1 MKKTL
6 FTLCTLAMAG
16 ASASADITVTF
27 DFTPE
32 QKEVIVA
39 SLPIEK
45 LLTARRESDLTMT
58 FDTIA
63 IVDRKASLALNEGA
77 ARQYVINIEGHE
89 QALSDFFAAPG
100 ENITVSIS
108 GPQEQ
113 MTANVS
119 GTPLLDGISTLKQQ
133 ALPLRDTILAIRK
146 GENTTDKFEDIITK
160 YYGLFEQYVR
170 QNPDTEAAAY
180 AMLSVDS
187 SVFMELSA
195 LLGQRAKDS
204 LYYPFVESTK
214 TRLEKQLADEQRQAE
229 MQTGDVEAPNFTLVD
244 LEGKNVSLTDFRG
257 KWVVLDFWGS
267 WCGWCIKGFPKMKE
281 AYAKHQGKVEFIG
294 IDCGDSVE
302 DWKAAVSKYQIPW
315 VNVYN
320 DSSIKEGRPD
330 QTYAVQG
337 YPTKIIINPEGKIA
351 KIVTGEDPQ
360 FYTDLDNFLQ

>member
-63 IVDRKASLALNEGA
+63 IVDRKASLALKEGA

-113 MTANVS
+113 MTAIVS

-146 GENTTDKFEDIITK
+146 GENTTDKFEDVITK

-187 SVFMELSA
+187 SVFMELYP

-214 TRLEKQLADEQRQAE
+214 TRLEKQLADEKRQAE

-320 DSSIKEGRPD
+320 DSSVKEGRPD

>member
-63 IVDRKASLALNEGA
+63 IVDRKASLALKEGA

-133 ALPLRDTILAIRK
+133 ALPLRDTILK

-187 SVFMELSA
+187 SVFMELYA

-360 FYTDLDNFLQ
+360 FYTDLDNLLQ

>member
-63 IVDRKASLALNEGA
+63 IVDRKASLALKEGA

-146 GENTTDKFEDIITK
+146 GENTTDKFE
-160 YYGLFEQYVR
+160 
-170 QNPDTEAAAY
+170 EA
-180 AMLSVDS
+180 
-187 SVFMELSA
+187 
-195 LLGQRAKDS
+195 RA
-204 LYYPFVESTK
+204 
-214 TRLEKQLADEQRQAE
+214 
-229 MQTGDVEAPNFTLVD
+229 
-244 LEGKNVSLTDFRG
+244 
-257 KWVVLDFWGS
+257 
-267 WCGWCIKGFPKMKE
+267 
-281 AYAKHQGKVEFIG
+281 
-294 IDCGDSVE
+294 
-302 DWKAAVSKYQIPW
+302 
-315 VNVYN
+315 
-320 DSSIKEGRPD
+320 
-330 QTYAVQG
+330 
-337 YPTKIIINPEGKIA
+337 
-351 KIVTGEDPQ
+351 
-360 FYTDLDNFLQ
+360 